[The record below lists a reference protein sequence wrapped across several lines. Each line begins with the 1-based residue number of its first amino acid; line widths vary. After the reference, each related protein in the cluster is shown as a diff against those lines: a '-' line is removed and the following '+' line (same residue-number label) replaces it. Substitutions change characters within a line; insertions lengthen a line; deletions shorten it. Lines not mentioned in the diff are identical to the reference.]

1 MSKAPRPSAARPGT
15 ARQGQAPVADRSAP
29 RAEASPKGDAA
40 VSTHQGFEE
49 APQKGLSG
57 TPLPSSVAEW
67 AEELQRMAE
76 AETIETRHDVA
87 SKAGKH
93 RKKVEIAAQ
102 KDKNSAEGRK
112 PGGASEPL
120 RGPRGA
126 KAQGADSVSAN
137 RSARGTSMGGSTDPK
152 TRAAAGLNPVS
163 GMDTS
168 LEEAGALNAG
178 TAVTATVEALSA
190 LIESGNPLFKDGKM
204 WTPHRPHRPEKS
216 EGGIAIRMQSDFE
229 PAGDQPTAI
238 KDLVEGLSNGDRSQ
252 VLLGVTG
259 SGKTFTMAK
268 VIEATQRPA
277 VILAPNKTLAA
288 QLYSEFKNFF
298 PDNAVE
304 YFVSYYDYYQPE
316 AYVPRSDTFIEKE
329 SSINEQID
337 RMRHSA
343 TRSLIERDD
352 VIIVA
357 SVSCIYGIGS
367 VETYTAMTFQM
378 TVGDRLDQRQLLAD
392 LVAQQY
398 KRRDMDFQRGSFRV
412 RGDTIEI
419 FPAHLEDAAWRIS
432 MFGDEID
439 AITEFDPLTGQK
451 TDDLKSVKIYANSHY
466 VTPRPTLNQAIKS
479 IKEELRLRLAEL
491 EKAGRLLEAQRL
503 EQRTRYDVEMLEA
516 TGSCA
521 GIENYSRYLTGR
533 QPGEPPPTLF
543 EYIPD
548 NALLFID
555 ESHVSVSQI
564 GGMYRGDFR
573 RKATL
578 AEYGFRLP
586 SCLDNRPLRFEEWD
600 AMRPDTIA
608 VSATP
613 AAWELEQSGGVFA
626 EQVIR
631 PTGLIDPPVE
641 VRPAKSQVDDVLG
654 EIRETAAA
662 GYRTL
667 VTVLTKR
674 MAEDL
679 TEYLHE
685 QGVRVRYMHSDIDT
699 LERIEIIRDLRLG
712 AFDVLVGINLLR
724 EGLDIPECGF
734 VAILDADKEGF
745 LRSETSLVQTIGRA
759 ARNVDGKVILY
770 ADHITGSMER
780 AMGETARRR
789 EKQVAYNEAHGI
801 TPESVK
807 AKISDILD
815 SVYERDHVRADIGI
829 RGVRGGATDM
839 VGNNLAAHLEALE
852 KQMRNAAA
860 DLDFETAA
868 RLRDEIK
875 RLKAAELAVMD
886 DPMARQEARSAEGA
900 TGNAKGLAK
909 ALEGGTGKATGSR
922 KKAAPA
928 PDGSLPLV
936 GRVGEGK
943 ASPTDQRISPL
954 EGEMSAKLTE
964 GGKPSSNTGDATPPS
979 DPSGHLPLKGGDQTG
994 LFAKPDL
1001 DAMGRDIATP
1011 ARSLFRKNDLD
1022 EMTVG
1027 RTEKPLNTRG
1037 KLPEKPLLQGQSEK
1051 RLPGVPASD
1060 ERARSLRAGQ
1070 TNADDP
1076 RPLVR
1081 AKSGVGSYED
1091 PGDAKRQKKSK
1102 NKTGRPGQ

>member
-1 MSKAPRPSAARPGT
+1 MAR
-15 ARQGQAPVADRSAP
+15 
-29 RAEASPKGDAA
+29 SPKKP
-40 VSTHQGFEE
+40 SESSPSNGFEE
-49 APQKGLSG
+49 MPQASFEGAPLSG
-57 TPLPSSVAEW
+57 SVADWVKQLE
-67 AEELQRMAE
+67 AE
-76 AETIETRHDVA
+76 AEATSVETQREVA

-93 RKKVEIAAQ
+93 RKKIEIEARKEAEKAA
-102 KDKNSAEGRK
+102 
-112 PGGASEPL
+112 
-120 RGPRGA
+120 A
-126 KAQGADSVSAN
+126 KASKTPTASKTSRGVSI
-137 RSARGTSMGGSTDPK
+137 GGSSDPK
-152 TRAAAGLNPVS
+152 TRAAAGLNPVA
-163 GMDTS
+163 GMDIS
-168 LEEAGALNAG
+168 LEDAASLAPG
-178 TAVTATVEALSA
+178 AVTATVDALSK
-190 LIESGNPLFKDGKM
+190 LIESGNPLFKDGKL
-204 WTPHRPHRPEKS
+204 WTPHRPARPPKS
-216 EGGIAIRMQSDFE
+216 EGGIAIEMVTDYKPS
-229 PAGDQPTAI
+229 GDQPTAI
-238 KDLVEGLSNGDRSQ
+238 ADLVEGINSGDRSQ

-268 VIEATQRPA
+268 VIEATNRPA

-298 PDNAVE
+298 PNNAVE

-337 RMRHSA
+337 RMRHAA
-343 TRSLIERDD
+343 TRAILERDD
-352 VIIVA
+352 CIIIA

-378 TVGDRLDQRQLLAD
+378 QVGDKLDQRQLLAD

-412 RGDTIEI
+412 RGDTIEL

-432 MFGDEID
+432 MWGDEIES
-439 AITEFDPLTGQK
+439 ITEFDPLTGQK
-451 TDDLKSVKIYANSHY
+451 TGDLQSVKIYANSHY
-466 VTPRPTLNQAIKS
+466 VTPRPTLNGAIKA
-479 IKEELRLRLAEL
+479 IKEELKHRLAEL

-503 EQRTRYDVEMLEA
+503 EQRTRYDIEMMEA
-516 TGSCA
+516 TGSCN

-533 QPGEPPPTLF
+533 TPGEPPPTLF

-548 NALLFID
+548 NALIFID
-555 ESHVSVSQI
+555 ESHVTIPQI

-586 SCLDNRPLRFEEWD
+586 SCMDNRPLRFEEWD
-600 AMRPDTIA
+600 AMRPQTVA

-613 AAWELEQSGGVFA
+613 GGWEMEQAGGVFA

-641 VRPAKSQVDDVLG
+641 VRSARSQVDDVLG
-654 EIRETAAA
+654 EIRETAAK

-667 VTVLTKR
+667 CTVLTKR

-745 LRSETSLVQTIGRA
+745 LRSETSLIQTIGRA

-770 ADHITGSMER
+770 ADKVTGSMKR
-780 AMGETARRR
+780 AMEETTRRR
-789 EKQVAYNEAHGI
+789 EKQMAYNEEHGI

-815 SVYERDHVRADIGI
+815 SVYERDHVRADIS
-829 RGVRGGATDM
+829 GVSGKGFADGGHL
-839 VGNNLAAHLEALE
+839 VGNNLQAHLNAME
-852 KQMRNAAA
+852 KQMRDAAA
-860 DLDFETAA
+860 DLDFEKAA

-875 RLKAAELAVMD
+875 RLKAVELAAMD
-886 DPMARQEARSAEGA
+886 DPIAKQEASNAEGVRGKD
-900 TGNAKGLAK
+900 TS
-909 ALEGGTGKATGSR
+909 GKAR
-922 KKAAPA
+922 KRGP
-928 PDGSLPLV
+928 
-936 GRVGEGK
+936 E
-943 ASPTDQRISPL
+943 
-954 EGEMSAKLTE
+954 
-964 GGKPSSNTGDATPPS
+964 GDAKS
-979 DPSGHLPLKGGDQTG
+979 LDANGKS
-994 LFAKPDL
+994 LFAKPSL
-1001 DAMGRDIATP
+1001 DDMGPGTDTAKP
-1011 ARSLFRKNDLD
+1011 LFRKNTLD

-1027 RTEKPLNTRG
+1027 RTEKPVRG
-1037 KLPEKPLLQGQSEK
+1037 AAPEKPATQTGKRVSPLLEG
-1051 RLPGVPASD
+1051 LPEVAHG
-1060 ERARSLRAGQ
+1060 GK
-1070 TNADDP
+1070 DDP
-1076 RPLVR
+1076 RPLKRGKV
-1081 AKSGVGSYED
+1081 GVGSYED
-1091 PGDAKRQKKSK
+1091 PGEQKRKGRTKG
-1102 NKTGRPGQ
+1102 KTGRPGR